1 MKIIRKLLIGI
12 LFCLMMIVC
21 SITPVTGT
29 LFIKSFQSQTN
40 GNILYVGG
48 NGPGNYTT
56 IQDAIDN
63 ATAGDI
69 VFVYQG
75 IYYENIRINKSISLL
90 GENQMLTI
98 IDGQEAGG
106 HIVSILAP
114 VITLEQFTL
123 RNSGGIPN
131 AAALYIN
138 SDQNK
143 IEEIIITC
151 TAYHGE
157 EGIWLSQSVANLL
170 LRNTV
175 ENYHYGIW
183 LENSDYNNLYNN
195 TIINSWD
202 WAIILGNSDEN
213 ILYGNILTEN
223 NGGVYLRDSNENT
236 FLENDLRTN
245 DRDIALVDWDATS
258 ENNFIGKNN
267 IGLATFIAAKH
278 SRNKNVWDENY
289 WGRSLNH
296 PKLIIGQKIFLFFPG
311 APFHFPPLT
320 LTIPW
325 FTVDRHPA
333 QQPYII

>member
-12 LFCLMMIVC
+12 LFCMILVS
-21 SITPVTGT
+21 SITPVTGAI
-29 LFIKSFQSQTN
+29 FKKSYQSQTK

-48 NGPGNYTT
+48 NGPGNHTT
-56 IQDAIDN
+56 IQNAIENTTD
-63 ATAGDI
+63 GDI

-75 IYYENIRINKSISLL
+75 IYYENVRINKSISLL

-98 IDGQEAGG
+98 IDGQETGG

-114 VITLEQFTL
+114 AVTLEQFTL

-143 IEEIIITC
+143 IKEIIITC

-157 EGIWLSQSVANLL
+157 EGIWLSQSIGNLL
-170 LRNTV
+170 SLNTV

-183 LENSDYNNLYNN
+183 LENSDYNMLYNN

-213 ILYGNILTEN
+213 ILYGNILAEN
-223 NGGVYLRDSNENT
+223 NGGVYLRDSNENS

-258 ENNFIGKNN
+258 ANNFIGKNN

-278 SRNKNVWDENY
+278 SKNKNVWDENY

-296 PKLIIGQKIFLFFPG
+296 PKLIIGQKEFLFFPG
-311 APFHFPPLT
+311 APFHFPPLA

-325 FTVDRHPA
+325 FTVDWHPA
-333 QQPYII
+333 QQPYDI

>member
-1 MKIIRKLLIGI
+1 MKIIRQLLIGI
-12 LFCLMMIVC
+12 LFCMMIVS

-29 LFIKSFQSQTN
+29 IFIKSFQSQIK
-40 GNILYVGG
+40 GNIFYVGG
-48 NGPGNYTT
+48 SGPGNYTT
-56 IQDAIDN
+56 IQDGVDN
-63 ATAGDI
+63 ASVGDI

-75 IYYENIRINKSISLL
+75 IYYENVRINKSISLL

-114 VITLEQFTL
+114 AVTLEQFTL

-157 EGIWLSQSVANLL
+157 EGIWLSQSVGNLL
-170 LRNTV
+170 SRNTV

-183 LENSDYNNLYNN
+183 LENSDYNNLFNN

-213 ILYGNILTEN
+213 ILYGNNITEN

-258 ENNFIGKNN
+258 ANNFIGKNN

-278 SRNKNVWDENY
+278 SQNKNVWDENY

-311 APFHFPPLT
+311 APFHFPPLA

-325 FTVDRHPA
+325 FTVDWHPA
-333 QQPYII
+333 QQPYDI

>member
-1 MKIIRKLLIGI
+1 
-12 LFCLMMIVC
+12 MMIVS

-29 LFIKSFQSQTN
+29 IFIKSFQSQIK
-40 GNILYVGG
+40 GNIFYVGG
-48 NGPGNYTT
+48 SGPGNYTT
-56 IQDAIDN
+56 IQDGVDN
-63 ATAGDI
+63 ASVGDI

-75 IYYENIRINKSISLL
+75 IYYENVRINKSISLL

-114 VITLEQFTL
+114 AVTLEQFTL

-157 EGIWLSQSVANLL
+157 EGIWLSQSVGNLL
-170 LRNTV
+170 SRNTV

-183 LENSDYNNLYNN
+183 LENSDYNNLFNN

-213 ILYGNILTEN
+213 ILYGNNITEN

-258 ENNFIGKNN
+258 ANNFIGKNN
-267 IGLATFIAAKH
+267 IGLATFIA
-278 SRNKNVWDENY
+278 EI
-289 WGRSLNH
+289 GRAH
-296 PKLIIGQKIFLFFPG
+296 
-311 APFHFPPLT
+311 
-320 LTIPW
+320 
-325 FTVDRHPA
+325 V
-333 QQPYII
+333 

>member
-1 MKIIRKLLIGI
+1 MMNNKAIIIGLALLLLRVTII
-12 LFCLMMIVC
+12 P
-21 SITPVTGT
+21 SNAQETQKTPSP
-29 LFIKSFQSQTN
+29 SFQ
-40 GNILYVGG
+40 GDWLYVGG
-48 NGPGNYTT
+48 SGPGNYSK
-56 IQDAIDN
+56 IQDAIND
-63 ATAGDI
+63 TSDGD
-69 VFVYQG
+69 VVYVYQG
-75 IYYENIRINKSISLL
+75 IYYENIRITKSISLL

-114 VITLEQFTL
+114 VVTLEQFTL

-157 EGIWLSQSVANLL
+157 EGIWLSQSVGNLL
-170 LRNTV
+170 SRNTV
-175 ENYHYGIW
+175 ENYHYAIW
-183 LENSDYNNLYNN
+183 LENSDYNNLFNN

-258 ENNFIGKNN
+258 ANNFIGKNN

-278 SRNKNVWDENY
+278 TRDKNVWDENY

-311 APFHFPPLT
+311 APFHFPPLA

-325 FTVDRHPA
+325 FTVDWHPA
-333 QQPYII
+333 QQPYDI